1 MDGISHIAFTL
12 AISYAIV
19 KYAFLLPGKHF
30 EPQAQPDSMS
40 YHEEEEQV
48 QADVKALPL
57 YETQQGEM
65 PHLASMPTQ
74 PTAMR
79 QCADHAHHNDH
90 QKQCYQQHASFVGY
104 NWNFFIFHFS
114 FHKANLFTSVIT
126 LLSYLFASY
135 FSMRHLFSTL
145 QR

>member
-65 PHLASMPTQ
+65 PHLASMSTQ

-79 QCADHAHHNDH
+79 QCADHAHHNGH

-126 LLSYLFASY
+126 LLSYLFASS